1 MPRLKKTPEFWKL
14 LYCLLK
20 EIYREKDSSVPSSE
34 SEKFEKQMG
43 FVKSVLWNQGYG
55 RSAFYHLPHNSTDG
69 SRELLLAF
77 SWILSKMKVLEK
89 ILEMNRVKVGDEIA
103 VCTCPQDLGFKANED
118 ASPLLKVDVRY
129 LQWLS
134 GKLRFS
140 WKILHAAEQEKCALL
155 YKIHSYTQGCHV
167 DPDIKHLSF
176 METEFVR
183 HPEDYSKLLQLL
195 ESESSCLEAY
205 LEWKQLEPVYW
216 QWMESVLESGL
227 EEEKIIS
234 AKSTNRDTSLPDD
247 LKKWRDNLNCNIKKI
262 DKDLT
267 QLHNRLQESIPYRK
281 ALWNEQIKE
290 TEREISEKERSLMM
304 KKIKQD
310 ICKRTD
316 ELQYRTAKAIE
327 MHGHFRLVFHKDSN
341 SVSSSKFFN
350 SRGIRAA
357 DFITKLE
364 KSGAELEAEL
374 RILQEECRLQMD
386 EIAEKLEGV
395 ICIPPA
401 KNLPPTL

>member
-155 YKIHSYTQGCHV
+155 Y
-167 DPDIKHLSF
+167 
-176 METEFVR
+176 
-183 HPEDYSKLLQLL
+183 KLLQLL